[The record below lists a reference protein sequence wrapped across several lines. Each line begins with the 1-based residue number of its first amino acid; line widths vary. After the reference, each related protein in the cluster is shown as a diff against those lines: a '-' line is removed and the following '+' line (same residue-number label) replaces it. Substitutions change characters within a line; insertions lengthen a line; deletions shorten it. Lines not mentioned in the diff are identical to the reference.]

1 MGQIKCGQS
10 FGAKHVYREGRE
22 EAIICL
28 CLVDTVASCLTQQQI
43 LKEIMMEERGDHFG
57 SSLGG
62 KVQSTSKSIAF
73 EGAIASVLQIQ
84 KEAQIWVSC
93 MMVKKGLYIDFMTAC
108 ISSKK
113 SLVKL

>member
-1 MGQIKCGQS
+1 MWTEFWSQACIPRGKGGS
-10 FGAKHVYREGRE
+10 YYLSLFGGHHSILPDLADIEGNYDGRE
-22 EAIICL
+22 RRSLWE
-28 CLVDTVASCLTQQQI
+28 
-43 LKEIMMEERGDHFG
+43 F
-57 SSLGG
+57 LGG
-62 KVQSTSKSIAF
+62 NVQSASKSIAF

-93 MMVKKGLYIDFMTAC
+93 MVVKKKRLYIDFMTAC